1 MNVGYRGLWVGLSL
15 AVVAFTGCGFGF
27 GPQVT
32 GSGHL
37 VQETRETPDFAV
49 LQVEDGIEATVV
61 VDANQPKSVRLV
73 GDDNL
78 VALVRTFREG
88 SNTLRVYFRQED
100 VGGWSSSNP
109 LRVEVTVPSLEALSR
124 SGGGTVDVSGNV
136 NHPAFDLEAS
146 GGGTVRV
153 RGLATESLSMDMSG
167 GVDVT
172 LAGSATRVTS
182 NLSGGSTMKARELSV
197 REATLNS
204 SGGGSTAIRVSDSLR
219 VTASGGGQ
227 VLIIGRPSVLSQEL
241 SGGSTLSFE

>member
-1 MNVGYRGLWVGLSL
+1 MNVGYRGLLVGMSL
-15 AVVAFTGCGFGF
+15 AVVAFTGCGFG
-27 GPQVT
+27 PQVK
-32 GSGHL
+32 GSGNL
-37 VQETRETPDFAV
+37 VQEERETPDFVV

-61 VDANQPKSVRLV
+61 VDANQPKSVRVV

-88 SNTLRVYFRQED
+88 SNTLRVYFRDED
-100 VGGWSSSNP
+100 VWGWTSSNP

-136 NHPAFDLEAS
+136 NHPAFDLQAS

-153 RGLATESLSMDMSG
+153 RGLATESFTMDVSG
-167 GVDVT
+167 GADVT

-182 NLSGGSTMKARELSV
+182 TMSGGSTLKARELSA

-204 SGGGSTAIRVSDSLR
+204 SGGGSTVMRVSDSLR

-227 VLIIGRPSVLSQEL
+227 VLIVGRPSVLSREL
-241 SGGSTLSFE
+241 SGGSTLDFE